1 MLTVAN
7 ATFTHVSLI
16 TNNNLPFPG
25 LLLENLKIFVLF
37 RKHFR

>member
-1 MLTVAN
+1 MLTVAYKIFIHW
-7 ATFTHVSLI
+7 TLI

-25 LLLENLKIFVLF
+25 LFSENLKTFVFF